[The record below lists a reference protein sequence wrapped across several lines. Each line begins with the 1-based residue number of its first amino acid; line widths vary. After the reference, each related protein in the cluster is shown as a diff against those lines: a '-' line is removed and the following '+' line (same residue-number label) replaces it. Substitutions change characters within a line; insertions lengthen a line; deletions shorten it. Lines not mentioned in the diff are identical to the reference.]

1 MFLGVEVA
9 FFAASLT
16 KIVHGG
22 WLPLVIASIVFM
34 VLVTWRKGRDIVTAN
49 RSREEGPLRE
59 FVKHLDARDFSVVRV
74 PGTAVFL
81 NANPKTTPLALRAN
95 VEHNHVLHDNVVI
108 LSIQTSASPHI
119 ADSDRLA
126 SDPPATPMTKSPA

>member
-74 PGTAVFL
+74 PAPPCSSTPTPRRRRWPCA
-81 NANPKTTPLALRAN
+81 PTSSTT
-95 VEHNHVLHDNVVI
+95 
-108 LSIQTSASPHI
+108 TSCTTTS
-119 ADSDRLA
+119 
-126 SDPPATPMTKSPA
+126 